1 MKQIPA
7 TILAAC
13 LLLAGGTAMAQQ
25 SAFKLTMDDAK
36 DGMKS
41 DSMDKS
47 HMGKTKKKT
56 KSAKTSM
63 KKDKMDK
70 GAMSKDSMSGGGMA
84 KDDAK
89 K

>member
-7 TILAAC
+7 TILAAS
-13 LLLAGGTAMAQQ
+13 LLLAGASAMAQQ

-41 DSMDKS
+41 GAMDKS

-56 KSAKTSM
+56 KAAKTGM
-63 KKDKMDK
+63 KKDNMDK
-70 GAMSKDSMSGGGMA
+70 GAMSKDSMGGGMA